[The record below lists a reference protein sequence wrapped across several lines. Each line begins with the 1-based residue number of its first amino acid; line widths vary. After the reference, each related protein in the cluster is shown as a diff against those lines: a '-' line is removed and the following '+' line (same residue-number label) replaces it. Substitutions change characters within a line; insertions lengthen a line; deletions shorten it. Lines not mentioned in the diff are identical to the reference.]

1 MSNVNSDKPTYSLG
15 LPRWLSG
22 KEPAC
27 SAGDAGDTSSFPG
40 LGRSGERHGNPLQYF
55 LPGKSHGQRGLEGYS
70 PQGHKESDTAEATE
84 PHTHLYVFTVFDF
97 SVF

>member
-1 MSNVNSDKPTYSLG
+1 MLILTNLHILWGFPGGSVIKNP
-15 LPRWLSG
+15 
-22 KEPAC
+22 PANTG
-27 SAGDAGDTSSFPG
+27 AAGDTGLIPG
-40 LGRSGERHGNPLQYF
+40 LGRSPRGGHGNPLQYF

-97 SVF
+97 SAF